1 MCLKINFK
9 KFNKY
14 FLTAFSLVLSG
25 CARIDYSPSIF
36 ESSKTQFLS
45 KENIIRSGYIRI
57 KRGDTL
63 YGISRNYGI
72 PIRDLIETNN
82 LSPPYKIYPGKQ
94 LKMPKQRY
102 HIARNG
108 ETAYGISRIHNV
120 DMGVLVRIN
129 KISPPYH
136 VKPGQKLRLPELS
149 KKFVIQKV
157 NTNQKFRKSLSKM
170 TLNRRL
176 LSKSVNYG
184 VVKKNKFNKKFTPL
198 NAPPKRSGKK
208 FLWPVRGKVILG
220 FGPRKGGYHNDGINI
235 SARAGTPVMA
245 AENGVVAY
253 VGNQLP
259 GFGNLVLIKHS
270 GGWMSAYA
278 HGSVVVV
285 RRGGYVK
292 RGQIIAKVGST
303 GNVNRPQLHFELRK
317 GDRAVDPRPYLIR
330 FASFRRFVRFAYL
343 NDQQDLE

>member
-1 MCLKINFK
+1 MCFKIILKK
-9 KFNKY
+9 GNKY
-14 FLTAFSLVLSG
+14 FLIAFSLVLSA

-36 ESSKTQFLS
+36 ESLETQVLS

-57 KRGDTL
+57 RRGDSL
-63 YGISRNYGI
+63 YRISRNYGI
-72 PIRDLIETNN
+72 PIRDLIETNK

-94 LKMPKQRY
+94 LKIPKQRY
-102 HIARNG
+102 HVARNG
-108 ETAYGISRIHNV
+108 ETAYGISKIHNV
-120 DMGVLVRIN
+120 DMGVLIRIN
-129 KISPPYH
+129 KIAPPYH

-149 KKFVIQKV
+149 QKFVIQKN
-157 NTNQKFRKSLSKM
+157 NTYRKFRKSRPRV

-176 LSKSVNYG
+176 SSKSVGYG
-184 VVKKNKFNKKFTPL
+184 VVKQKKLNKKFTPL

-278 HGSVVVV
+278 HGSIVVV
-285 RRGGYVK
+285 RRGVYVK
-292 RGQIIAKVGST
+292 RGQVIAEVGNT

-330 FASFRRFVRFAYL
+330 FASFQRFVRFAYL

>member
-1 MCLKINFK
+1 MLKNIFK
-9 KFNKY
+9 IVNKY
-14 FLTAFSLVLSG
+14 LLIAFALVLSA
-25 CARIDYSPSIF
+25 CARVDYSPSIF
-36 ESSKTQFLS
+36 DHRKTQGLS
-45 KENIIRSGYIRI
+45 EENIIRSGYIQI
-57 KRGDTL
+57 KKGDSL
-63 YGISRNYGI
+63 YRISRNYGI
-72 PIRDLIETNN
+72 PIRDLIETNK
-82 LSPPYKIYPGKQ
+82 LFPPYKIYPGKQ
-94 LKMPKQRY
+94 LKIPKQRY

-129 KISPPYH
+129 NISPPYH
-136 VKPGQKLRLPELS
+136 IKPGQKLRLPELS
-149 KKFVIQKV
+149 QKYVIQKI
-157 NTNQKFRKSLSKM
+157 NTNQKYRKSLPKV
-170 TLNRRL
+170 TLNRRI
-176 LSKSVNYG
+176 LSKSVDYG
-184 VVKKNKFNKKFTPL
+184 LVNKNKVNKKFTPL
-198 NAPPKRSGKK
+198 SAPPKRSGKK
-208 FLWPVRGKVILG
+208 FLWPVRGRVILG

-259 GFGNLVLIKHS
+259 GFGNLILIKHS

-303 GNVNRPQLHFELRK
+303 GNVNKPQLHFELRK
-317 GDRAVDPRPYLIR
+317 GDRAVDPRPYLVR
-330 FASFRRFVRFAYL
+330 FASFRDFERFAYL
-343 NDQQDLE
+343 NDLQDLE